1 MNPNQKRITIVTGSE
16 IHTEVKKRAALSGI
30 SIRKWVMRAI
40 MDKIKKEKKY
50 ESPIQDKQE

>member
-16 IHTEVKKRAALSGI
+16 VHTEVKKRAALSGI

-50 ESPIQDKQE
+50 EKPIQD